1 MYILFGISSLSY
13 SFSVSCSIQYASIAA
28 AATALVLAA
37 AAAAAVAVVAAATA
51 ALSLVQLYD
60 LPHSHHVHAWH
71 IYAFTWKRVYSSI
84 SCSSIVAV
92 VEFCSKKVS
101 QSGLRLL
108 RVW

>member
-1 MYILFGISSLSY
+1 MFGISSLSY

-28 AATALVLAA
+28 AATALVL

-92 VEFCSKKVS
+92 VEYCSKKVP